1 MKHQFTKQELIKEVK
16 KGSRVGKLIEEA
28 HMEFLRALGKGEL
41 YGSPKSV
48 KGGEK

>member
-16 KGSRVGKLIEEA
+16 KGSKIGKEIEEA
-28 HMEFLRALGKGEL
+28 HMEFLRALAKGEI
-41 YGSPKSV
+41 YESV